1 MLEKVKLFSIHIFS
15 KLRKTRLKNSSTVP
29 QKIKKKCVNFST
41 FNRESGAAVITALS
55 GCPDSYLRQIIIVI
69 SLGLRIVNPLGI
81 SVLL

>member
-1 MLEKVKLFSIHIFS
+1 MLEKVKLFSIHFFS
-15 KLRKTRLKNSSTVP
+15 KQRKTRLKNSSTVP
-29 QKIKKKCVNFST
+29 QKIKRSVFST